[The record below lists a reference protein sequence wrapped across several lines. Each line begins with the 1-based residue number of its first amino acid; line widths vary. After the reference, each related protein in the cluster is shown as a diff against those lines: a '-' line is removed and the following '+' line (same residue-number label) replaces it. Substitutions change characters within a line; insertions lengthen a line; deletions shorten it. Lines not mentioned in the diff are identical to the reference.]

1 MNGIITIILQTLLCA
16 QVIWPHLVTFLPP
29 PPQLP
34 DEINM

>member
-29 PPQLP
+29 RQLP

>member
-29 PPQLP
+29 PQLP
-34 DEINM
+34 DEINV

>member
-16 QVIWPHLVTFLPP
+16 QVIWPHLVTPP